1 MKSEKPGSARLVY
14 CIYVALIIF
23 ICMVTYHFMNVM
35 QMQDKAEPLEYEGR
49 QKYLKEFGDYYD
61 AFMTLEHGDF
71 QVSAYFTEKICEN
84 GKAVF
89 CLVRGLLALD
99 PGDPKSTPE
108 QDRPIAEEYFKKA
121 CAGDAFPVCRLIA
134 ETRKDSGARE
144 PRDEERV
151 ITGIWMTGCDGR
163 VGRACGH
170 AAMRLFEA
178 GDYKRARSYGTKGC
192 VMKDHKGN
200 PFNDPR
206 SCEYRKLAQEKL
218 AQETSAPGDTA
229 LPEEPFVSDVPHSD
243 TAPDKQ

>member
-23 ICMVTYHFMNVM
+23 ICMGTYHFMNVM
-35 QMQDKAEPLEYEGR
+35 QMQDKAEGLEYEER

-178 GDYKRARSYGTKGC
+178 GDYKRARSYGTEGC
-192 VMKDHKGN
+192 VKKDHKAN

-206 SCEYRKLAQEKL
+206 SCEYRKLALEKL

-229 LPEEPFVSDVPHSD
+229 LPEEPSVSHVPHSD